1 MNIKLKDHA
10 FKETWVGMLAQ
21 YPQKPILWQLNDQ
34 VCTRQIYS
42 SEVLF
47 TDTCFD
53 LFDFFFFFSPE
64 STLEK
69 RLEFI
74 LLGLV
79 GHCIFL

>member
-10 FKETWVGMLAQ
+10 FKETWVGMLVQ

-34 VCTRQIYS
+34 VCTRQIGS

-53 LFDFFFFFSPE
+53 L
-64 STLEK
+64 
-69 RLEFI
+69 
-74 LLGLV
+74 
-79 GHCIFL
+79 

>member
-34 VCTRQIYS
+34 VCTRQNDS

-47 TDTCFD
+47 TDTCVD
-53 LFDFFFFFSPE
+53 LFDFFSFFNQRVLWRKDWNLFC
-64 STLEK
+64 LAW
-69 RLEFI
+69 
-74 LLGLV
+74 
-79 GHCIFL
+79 

>member
-1 MNIKLKDHA
+1 MIYFMFLLARYVYQIFSSSSLKKEMNMKLKNHA

-34 VCTRQIYS
+34 VCTRQIGS

-53 LFDFFFFFSPE
+53 L
-64 STLEK
+64 
-69 RLEFI
+69 
-74 LLGLV
+74 
-79 GHCIFL
+79 